1 MPLSSNADQV
11 RPKAKQPRGPDPVRG
26 VAVLVGMDEPVPP
39 TLNGPT
45 AVPEVVYTE
54 AATVEW
60 HFPQENA
67 TFRRIDEGT

>member
-1 MPLSSNADQV
+1 
-11 RPKAKQPRGPDPVRG
+11 
-26 VAVLVGMDEPVPP
+26 MDEPVPP
-39 TLNGPT
+39 TLNVPT